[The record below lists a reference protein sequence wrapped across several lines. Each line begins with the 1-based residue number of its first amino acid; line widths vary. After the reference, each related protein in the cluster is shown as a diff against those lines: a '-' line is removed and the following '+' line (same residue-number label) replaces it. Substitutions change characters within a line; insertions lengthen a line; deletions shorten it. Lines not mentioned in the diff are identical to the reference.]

1 MAQSGDVDAD
11 AHDGQQLPLL
21 PTRTH
26 LRPLPTNTSTT
37 RRPTRS
43 VGSNAALGR
52 VAASEALDQ
61 WRRPSRDDDLLT
73 PYRPAILA
81 VRWAT
86 TMVSVTLA
94 LGAFASADLS
104 VVPWVGVVVCNTA
117 FRTLSPLRYVATARG
132 LIPLLFE
139 VGLHVLVLAA
149 TGYWA
154 SPLVFSL
161 VNAIIIGGF
170 ARGFGFGVRIAAA
183 SAIAVSL
190 PTLDAAGWT
199 SDAWTVS
206 AQWTV
211 VLLLVGVVAG
221 YGRRISGEATRQTTL
236 ALDRLTQLADAN
248 ALLFNLHRVA
258 QTLPASL
265 DLEEVLETTIV
276 RIRNLFFNDGAVIF
290 TVEES
295 DGSWIV
301 AKRAG
306 LPVPHHVSLGDL
318 PPAVRS
324 AVLLRQ
330 VVLLDAGRD
339 EFFETDGQFLRP
351 SSRSGLYAPLTA
363 RGSLVGLVAIEHRE
377 PSRFDERDREVLASF
392 VDPVALA
399 IDNARW
405 FARLRTVGADEERTR
420 IARDLHDRIG
430 QSLAY
435 LGFELDRV
443 VRRHEAE
450 DDVGD
455 DLRALRS
462 DLRDVVSEVRD
473 TLYDLRTDVDESREF
488 AVVVAEFAGRLGER
502 GGFEVHLDCDEGSRL
517 PILQEREMWR
527 IAQEALVNVERHAQA
542 SRASVTWRCD
552 GNQAVLE
559 VTDNGRGFSASAGRV
574 DSYGVLGMRE
584 RASSIGATFDLT
596 SSPGEGTTVRCS
608 LEQD

>member
-1 MAQSGDVDAD
+1 
-11 AHDGQQLPLL
+11 
-21 PTRTH
+21 
-26 LRPLPTNTSTT
+26 
-37 RRPTRS
+37 
-43 VGSNAALGR
+43 
-52 VAASEALDQ
+52 
-61 WRRPSRDDDLLT
+61 
-73 PYRPAILA
+73 
-81 VRWAT
+81 
-86 TMVSVTLA
+86 MVSLTLA
-94 LGAFASADLS
+94 LGAFANADLS
-104 VVPWVGVVVCNTA
+104 VVPWVAVVIFNTA
-117 FRTLSPLRYVATARG
+117 FRTLAPLRYVATARG

-161 VNAIIIGGF
+161 VTAIIIGGF
-170 ARGFGFGVRIAAA
+170 ARGFGFGVRIGVA
-183 SAIAVSL
+183 SAVAVSI

-199 SDAWTVS
+199 PEAWGLS

-221 YGRRISGEATRQTTL
+221 YGRRISGEANRQTTL

-265 DLEEVLETTIV
+265 DLEEVLESTIV
-276 RIRNLFFNDGAVIF
+276 RLRNLFFNDGAVIF

-295 DGSWIV
+295 DGSWTV

-306 LPVPHHVSLGDL
+306 LPVPHDVALSDL

-324 AVLLRQ
+324 AVLLTQ
-330 VVLLDAGRD
+330 VVLVDTSRD
-339 EFFETDGQFLRP
+339 ENFESGGQFLRP
-351 SSRSGLYAPLTA
+351 SSKSALYAPLMA

-377 PSRFDERDREVLASF
+377 PGRFDERDREVLASF

-443 VRRHEAE
+443 VRRHEGAE
-450 DDVGD
+450 DVGD
-455 DLRALRS
+455 DLRQLRS
-462 DLRDVVSEVRD
+462 DVRNVVSEVRD
-473 TLYDLRTDVDESREF
+473 TLYDLRTDVDEARDFASVVSEF
-488 AVVVAEFAGRLGER
+488 AARLSER
-502 GGFEVHLDCDEGSRL
+502 AHLEIDLDCDKGARL

-527 IAQEALVNVERHAQA
+527 ITQEALVNVERHAHA
-542 SRASVTWRCD
+542 SRATVSWSCD
-552 GNQAVLE
+552 GTHAMLE
-559 VTDNGRGFSASAGRV
+559 ITDNGKGFSASAGRL

-584 RASSIGATFDLT
+584 RASSIGASFDLT

>member
-1 MAQSGDVDAD
+1 MPD
-11 AHDGQQLPLL
+11 
-21 PTRTH
+21 
-26 LRPLPTNTSTT
+26 N
-37 RRPTRS
+37 
-43 VGSNAALGR
+43 
-52 VAASEALDQ
+52 VAAASAAPIDQ
-61 WRRPSRDDDLLT
+61 WSRPSKDDDLLT
-73 PYRPAILA
+73 PYAPAILA

-86 TMVSVTLA
+86 TMVSLTLA
-94 LGAFASADLS
+94 FGAFANADMS
-104 VVPWVGVVVCNTA
+104 VVPWAALVLLNTA
-117 FRTLSPLRYVATARG
+117 FRTLSPLRYVPTTRA

-149 TGYWA
+149 TGYWN

-170 ARGFGFGVRIAAA
+170 ARGFGFGVRIGAA
-183 SAIAVSL
+183 SAIALSL
-190 PTLDAAGWT
+190 PTLDAAGWAT
-199 SDAWTVS
+199 DAWTLS

-211 VLLLVGVVAG
+211 VLLLVGIVAG
-221 YGRRISGEATRQTTL
+221 YGRRISGEANLQTTI

-265 DLEEVLETTIV
+265 DLEEVLESTVV
-276 RIRNLFFNDGAVIF
+276 RLRNLFFNDGSVIF
-290 TVEES
+290 TVEEA
-295 DGSWIV
+295 DGTWTA
-301 AKRAG
+301 AKTAG
-306 LPVPHHVSLGDL
+306 LPVPDEIALGDL

-330 VVLLDAGRD
+330 VVLVDAGRD
-339 EFFETDGQFLRP
+339 EHLETAGQFLRD
-351 SSRSGLYAPLTA
+351 SSRSALYAPLMA
-363 RGSLVGLVAIEHRE
+363 RGSLVGLVAIEHRD
-377 PSRFDERDREVLASF
+377 PGRFDERDREVLASF

-405 FARLRTVGADEERTR
+405 FSRLRTVGADEERTR

-435 LGFELDRV
+435 LGFELDRI
-443 VRRHEAE
+443 VRRHDAE
-450 DDVGD
+450 EEVGTE
-455 DLRALRS
+455 LRQLRS
-462 DLRDVVSEVRD
+462 DLRDVVTEVRD
-473 TLYDLRTDVDESREF
+473 TLYDLRTDVDDSSGF
-488 AVVVAEFAGRLGER
+488 ASTVEEFAGRVSDRSDVEI
-502 GGFEVHLDCDEGSRL
+502 HLDCDDGARL

-527 IAQEALVNVERHAQA
+527 IAQEALVNVERHSRA

-552 GNQAVLE
+552 GTNAVLE
-559 VTDNGRGFSASAGRV
+559 ITDNGEGFSADAGRV

-584 RASSIGATFDLT
+584 RASSIGATLELT

>member
-1 MAQSGDVDAD
+1 MISAG
-11 AHDGQQLPLL
+11 PI
-21 PTRTH
+21 
-26 LRPLPTNTSTT
+26 RPS
-37 RRPTRS
+37 
-43 VGSNAALGR
+43 
-52 VAASEALDQ
+52 ASESLDQ
-61 WRRPSRDDDLLT
+61 WSRPSRDDDLLT
-73 PYRPAILA
+73 PYAPAILA

-94 LGAFASADLS
+94 FGAFADADLS
-104 VVPWVGVVVCNTA
+104 VVPWVAVVALNTA

-161 VNAIIIGGF
+161 VTAIIIGGF
-170 ARGFGFGVRIAAA
+170 ARGFGFGVRIGAA

-199 SDAWTVS
+199 SEAWGLS

-221 YGRRISGEATRQTTL
+221 YGRRISGEATRQTSL

-265 DLEEVLETTIV
+265 DLEEVLESTVV
-276 RIRNLFFNDGAVIF
+276 RLRNLFFNDGAVIF

-295 DGSWIV
+295 DGSWV
-301 AKRAG
+301 AAKRAG
-306 LPVPHHVSLGDL
+306 LPVDSHVSLGDL
-318 PPAVRS
+318 PPAIRS

-330 VVLLDAGRD
+330 VVLVDAGDDDLLDA
-339 EFFETDGQFLRP
+339 EGQFLRP
-351 SSRSGLYAPLTA
+351 TSRAALYAPLMA
-363 RGSLVGLVAIEHRE
+363 RGSLVGLVAIEHRDAG
-377 PSRFDERDREVLASF
+377 RFDERDREVLASF

-405 FARLRTVGADEERTR
+405 FSRLRTVGADEERTR

-443 VRRHEAE
+443 VRRYEAD
-450 DDVGD
+450 DDVEA
-455 DLRALRS
+455 DLRQLRS

-473 TLYDLRTDVDESREF
+473 TLYDLRTDVDDTRDF
-488 AVVVAEFAGRLGER
+488 AAVVAEFGGRIAER
-502 GGFEVHLDCDEGSRL
+502 AKFEIHLDCDGGSRL

-552 GNQAVLE
+552 GSQAVLE

>member
-1 MAQSGDVDAD
+1 MEEFV
-11 AHDGQQLPLL
+11 
-21 PTRTH
+21 PTFTA
-26 LRPLPTNTSTT
+26 P
-37 RRPTRS
+37 
-43 VGSNAALGR
+43 
-52 VAASEALDQ
+52 
-61 WRRPSRDDDLLT
+61 RRPSRQDLPTRVPAGALATGPASIDQWDRSPKGEDLLT
-73 PYRPAILA
+73 PYAPAILA

-94 LGAFASADLS
+94 FGAFANADLS
-104 VVPWVGVVVCNTA
+104 IVPWAALVVLNTA
-117 FRTLSPLRYVATARG
+117 FRTLAPLRYVATNRS

-149 TGYWA
+149 TGYWD

-161 VNAIIIGGF
+161 VNAVIIGGF
-170 ARGFGFGVRIAAA
+170 ARGFGFGVRIGAA
-183 SAIAVSL
+183 SAIALTL

-199 SDAWTVS
+199 EEAWTLS

-221 YGRRISGEATRQTTL
+221 YGRRISGEANRQTTL

-265 DLEEVLETTIV
+265 DLEEVLESTVV
-276 RIRNLFFNDGAVIF
+276 RLRNLFFNDGAVIF
-290 TVEES
+290 TVEEA
-295 DGSWIV
+295 DGTWTA
-301 AKRAG
+301 AKKAG
-306 LPVPHHVSLGDL
+306 LPVPQDLTLSDL
-318 PPAVRS
+318 PPAIRS

-330 VVLLDAGRD
+330 VVLVDAGRD
-339 EFFETDGQFLRP
+339 ADLEIAGQFLRP
-351 SSRSGLYAPLTA
+351 DSRSALYAPLMA

-377 PSRFDERDREVLASF
+377 PSRFDERDREVLSSF

-435 LGFELDRV
+435 LGFELDRI
-443 VRRHEAE
+443 VRRHETDEPIENELKQLRA
-450 DDVGD
+450 
-455 DLRALRS
+455 DLRN
-462 DLRDVVSEVRD
+462 VVSEVRD
-473 TLYDLRTDVDESREF
+473 TLYDLRTDVDSTSDF
-488 AVVVAEFAGRLGER
+488 ASTVDLFAARIADRTDIEID
-502 GGFEVHLDCDEGSRL
+502 LDCDDGARL

-542 SRASVTWRCD
+542 TRASVTWRCD
-552 GNQAVLE
+552 GKQAVLE
-559 VTDNGRGFSASAGRV
+559 VTDNGRGFSAEAGRV

-584 RASSIGATFDLT
+584 RASSIGATFELN
-596 SSPGEGTTVRCS
+596 SSPDEGTTVRCS

>member
-1 MAQSGDVDAD
+1 MPLNTAQRRQSS
-11 AHDGQQLPLL
+11 
-21 PTRTH
+21 PT
-26 LRPLPTNTSTT
+26 
-37 RRPTRS
+37 
-43 VGSNAALGR
+43 VGSPYLDRAR
-52 VAASEALDQ
+52 SDASESLDQ
-61 WRRPSRDDDLLT
+61 WSRPGRGEDLLT
-73 PYRPAILA
+73 PYAPAILA

-94 LGAFASADLS
+94 FSAFAEADLS
-104 VVPWVGVVVCNTA
+104 VVPWVAVVVCNTA

-154 SPLVFSL
+154 SPLVFAL
-161 VNAIIIGGF
+161 VNAVIIGGF
-170 ARGFGFGVRIAAA
+170 ARGFGFGVRIGAA
-183 SAIAVSL
+183 SGIALSL
-190 PTLDAAGWT
+190 PTLEAADWST
-199 SDAWTVS
+199 EAWTLS

-265 DLEEVLETTIV
+265 DLEEVLESTIV
-276 RIRNLFFNDGAVIF
+276 RLRNLFFNDGAVIF
-290 TVEES
+290 TVEDS
-295 DGSWIV
+295 DGSWSV

-306 LPVPHHVSLGDL
+306 LPVPNHVSLGEL
-318 PPAVRS
+318 PAAIRS

-330 VVLLDAGRD
+330 VVLVSEASNNSD
-339 EFFETDGQFLRP
+339 QFLRP
-351 SSRSGLYAPLTA
+351 TSRCALYAPLMA

-377 PSRFDERDREVLASF
+377 QNRFDERDREVLASF

-443 VRRHEAE
+443 VRNHEAE
-450 DDVGD
+450 QDVGD
-455 DLRALRS
+455 QLRQLRS
-462 DLRDVVSEVRD
+462 DLRNVVTEVRE
-473 TLYDLRTDVDESREF
+473 TLYDLRTDVDDHRDF
-488 AVVVAEFAGRLGER
+488 AATVAEFAGRVADR
-502 GGFEVHLDCDEGSRL
+502 VGFQIHLDCDEGARL

-552 GNQAVLE
+552 GRQAVLE
-559 VTDNGRGFSASAGRV
+559 ITDNGKGFSAQGAGRV

-584 RASSIGATFDLT
+584 RASSIGAAFELN
-596 SSPGEGTTVRCS
+596 SSPGEGTNVRCS

>member
-1 MAQSGDVDAD
+1 MPTFT
-11 AHDGQQLPLL
+11 AHRRDSRPPL
-21 PTRTH
+21 PTRVPSGS
-26 LRPLPTNTSTT
+26 LTNGPESI
-37 RRPTRS
+37 
-43 VGSNAALGR
+43 
-52 VAASEALDQ
+52 DQ
-61 WRRPSRDDDLLT
+61 WNRAPKGDDLLT
-73 PYRPAILA
+73 PYAPAILA

-94 LGAFASADLS
+94 FGAFANADLS
-104 VVPWVGVVVCNTA
+104 VVPWAAIVVLNTA
-117 FRTLSPLRYVATARG
+117 FRTLSPLRYVATARA

-149 TGYWA
+149 TGYWD

-161 VNAIIIGGF
+161 VNAVIIGGF
-170 ARGFGFGVRIAAA
+170 ARGFGFGVRIGAA
-183 SAIAVSL
+183 SAIALSL

-199 SDAWTVS
+199 ADAWTLS
-206 AQWTV
+206 GQWTV
-211 VLLLVGVVAG
+211 VILLVGVVAG
-221 YGRRISGEATRQTTL
+221 YGRRISGEANRQTTL

-265 DLEEVLETTIV
+265 DLEEVLESTVV
-276 RIRNLFFNDGAVIF
+276 RLRNLFFNDGAVIF
-290 TVEES
+290 TVEEA
-295 DGSWIV
+295 DGTWSV
-301 AKRAG
+301 AKKAG
-306 LPVPHHVSLGDL
+306 LPVPSQLALNDL
-318 PPAVRS
+318 PPAIRS

-330 VVLLDAGRD
+330 AVLVDVGRD
-339 EFFETDGQFLRP
+339 EDLETAGHFLRP
-351 SSRSGLYAPLTA
+351 DSRSALYAPLTA

-377 PSRFDERDREVLASF
+377 AGRFDERDREVLSSF

-435 LGFELDRV
+435 VGFELDRIV
-443 VRRHEAE
+443 HRHEADELIEE
-450 DDVGD
+450 DLHQLRA
-455 DLRALRS
+455 DLRN
-462 DLRDVVSEVRD
+462 VVSEVRD
-473 TLYDLRTDVDESREF
+473 TLYDLRTDVDLTTDFASTMDGFSSRI
-488 AVVVAEFAGRLGER
+488 ADRAELEID
-502 GGFEVHLDCDEGSRL
+502 LDCDNGARL

-542 SRASVTWRCD
+542 TRASVTWRCD
-552 GNQAVLE
+552 GRRAVLE
-559 VTDNGRGFSASAGRV
+559 VTDNGRGFTADAGRS

-584 RASSIGATFDLT
+584 RASSIGATFELT
-596 SSPGEGTTVRCS
+596 SSPGEGTKVRCS

>member
-1 MAQSGDVDAD
+1 M
-11 AHDGQQLPLL
+11 
-21 PTRTH
+21 R
-26 LRPLPTNTSTT
+26 STT
-37 RRPTRS
+37 FPPTAGARRLSP
-43 VGSNAALGR
+43 A
-52 VAASEALDQ
+52 VAASPAPGRGAANESLDQ
-61 WRRPSRDDDLLT
+61 WSRPSKDDDLLT
-73 PYRPAILA
+73 PYAPAILA

-94 LGAFASADLS
+94 LGAFATADLS
-104 VVPWVGVVVCNTA
+104 VVPWVAVVVLNTA
-117 FRTLSPLRYVATARG
+117 FRTLAPLRYVPTARG
-132 LIPLLFE
+132 LVPLLFE
-139 VGLHVLVLAA
+139 VGLHVLVLVA

-161 VNAIIIGGF
+161 VTAIIIGGF
-170 ARGFGFGVRIAAA
+170 ARGFGFGVRIGAA

-190 PTLDAAGWT
+190 PTLDAAGW
-199 SDAWTVS
+199 SSEAWGVS
-206 AQWTV
+206 SQWTV

-265 DLEEVLETTIV
+265 DLEEVLESTVV
-276 RIRNLFFNDGAVIF
+276 RLRNLFFNDGAVIF

-295 DGSWIV
+295 DGTWV
-301 AKRAG
+301 AAKRAG
-306 LPVPHHVSLGDL
+306 LPVPENLVLGEL
-318 PPAVRS
+318 PPAIRS

-330 VVLLDAGRD
+330 VVLVDTGRD
-339 EFFETDGQFLRP
+339 EHFETDGQFLRG
-351 SSRSGLYAPLTA
+351 SSKSALYAPLMA

-377 PSRFDERDREVLASF
+377 AGRFDERDREVLASF

-443 VRRHEAE
+443 VHHYEA
-450 DDVGD
+450 DQDVEGE
-455 DLRALRS
+455 LRQLRS
-462 DLRDVVSEVRD
+462 DLRNVVSEVRD
-473 TLYDLRTDVDESREF
+473 TLYDLRTDVDEAREF
-488 AVVVAEFAGRLGER
+488 SAVVSEFAGRIGER
-502 GGFEVHLDCDEGSRL
+502 AGFEIHLDCDDGVRL

-552 GNQAVLE
+552 GKQAVLE
-559 VTDNGRGFSASAGRV
+559 VTDNGKGFSASSGRL

-584 RASSIGATFDLT
+584 RASSIGATFDLN